1 MNNFNLFPSAYKEEM
16 EKQKHTQISNVQ
28 SQASQS
34 NTRASN
40 SRMSKS
46 LNGKAVGICTGIGAV
61 VGIGSICSACSTC
74 NNTLATGSG
83 IGRADTATCQFMG
96 GIGTFFL
103 ALLIG
108 AAVGGIIEL
117 LIVIIQKANDK
128 SIDNSIQRN
137 NTNAANQKEQINNQ
151 YEQLYQSYE
160 YQFENEAKRQSVK
173 YAESQLAKEVI
184 AWMTNGFCAA
194 IDAFDRRP
202 HVQKID
208 VPFMFNVYYNK
219 ITCNIGT
226 YDFELKRCANLPSA
240 LDQAA
245 LNRAIAAAIQ
255 VNIMMKYP
263 QDVTGTSVNVT
274 TTYSYTKDSAVATL
288 RYEAF
293 NGNYKEVHNW

>member
-1 MNNFNLFPSAYKEEM
+1 MNNFNLFPPAYKEEM
-16 EKQKHTQISNVQ
+16 ERQKHSDISNVR

-34 NTRASN
+34 NSRVSGT
-40 SRMSKS
+40 RMSKS
-46 LNGKAVGICTGIGAV
+46 INGKAVGICTGIGAI
-61 VGIGSICSACSTC
+61 VGVFSICSACSTC
-74 NNTLATGSG
+74 NSTLANGSG
-83 IGRADTATCQFMG
+83 IDRADTATCQFMG

-108 AAVGGIIEL
+108 AAVGGLIEL
-117 LIVIIQKANDK
+117 IIVIAQKANEK

-137 NTNAANQKEQINNQ
+137 NNNAVNQEEQINRQ
-151 YEQLYQSYE
+151 YEQYYLSYE
-160 YQFENEAKRQSVK
+160 NQFEIEAKRRSVN
-173 YAESQLAKEVI
+173 YAESNLAKEVI

-194 IDAFDRRP
+194 IDAYDRRP

-208 VPFMFNVYYNK
+208 VPFMFNVYCNK

-255 VNIMMKYP
+255 VNIMMRYP
-263 QDVTGTSVNVT
+263 QDATGTNVNVNT
-274 TTYSYTKDSAVATL
+274 SYSYTKDSAVATL

-293 NGNYKEVHNW
+293 NGNYREVHQW